1 MACSWISN
9 ADLPNLCPG
18 ITKSSLIVE
27 AFILDETSSHAH
39 DILAFWLSDGPIKLR
54 SQSENPIM
62 IQKYARL
69 ALGVERV
76 TQESPIRAEADKWI
90 DLFEYTSILY
100 QLGTF
105 VSVST

>member
-1 MACSWISN
+1 
-9 ADLPNLCPG
+9 
-18 ITKSSLIVE
+18 
-27 AFILDETSSHAH
+27 
-39 DILAFWLSDGPIKLR
+39 
-54 SQSENPIM
+54 M

-105 VSVST
+105 VSVSI